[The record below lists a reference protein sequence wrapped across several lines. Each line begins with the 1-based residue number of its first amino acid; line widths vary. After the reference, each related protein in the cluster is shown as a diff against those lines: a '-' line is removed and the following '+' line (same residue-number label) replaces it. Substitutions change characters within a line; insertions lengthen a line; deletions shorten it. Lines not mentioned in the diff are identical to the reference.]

1 MHGDFM
7 DSNFKIDLPF
17 DTKPPRLKEL
27 ENQTLMGDVWIRDTP
42 FGPVTDSV
50 TIASKFELTHRNV
63 LRAIAKVHLELAG
76 NGKLKIEENFIESHY
91 LAGPE
96 GRKKKTRKVD
106 ITEFGLVLLLLYLN
120 SPKARQISAEILYR
134 FFVLKTY
141 VTGLSESQIGAIRG
155 YYRKRIK
162 L

>member
-1 MHGDFM
+1 MSSD
-7 DSNFKIDLPF
+7 FKIDIPF

-27 ENQTLMGDVWIRDTP
+27 VNKALMGEVWIRDTP
-42 FGPVTDSV
+42 FGPVTDSMIV
-50 TIASKFELTHRNV
+50 ASKFGLTHHNV
-63 LRAIAKVHLELAG
+63 LRAISKAHDELDD
-76 NGKLKIEENFIESHY
+76 NSKLKIDDNFIESHY
-91 LAGPE
+91 MAGPS
-96 GRKKKTRKVD
+96 GREKKTRKVD

-141 VTGLSESQIGAIRG
+141 VTGLSDSQIGAIKG

>member
-1 MHGDFM
+1 MSSD
-7 DSNFKIDLPF
+7 FKIDIPF

-27 ENQTLMGDVWIRDTP
+27 VNKALMGEVWIRDTP
-42 FGPVTDSV
+42 FGPVTDSMIV
-50 TIASKFELTHRNV
+50 ANKFGLTHHNV
-63 LRAIAKVHLELAG
+63 LRAISKVHEELDD
-76 NGKLKIEENFIESHY
+76 NRKLKIDDNFIESHY
-91 LAGPE
+91 MAGPL
-96 GRKKKTRKVD
+96 GREKKTRKVD

-120 SPKARQISAEILYR
+120 SPQARQISAEILYR

>member
-1 MHGDFM
+1 MSSD
-7 DSNFKIDLPF
+7 FKIDIPF
-17 DTKPPRLKEL
+17 DAKPPRLKEL
-27 ENQTLMGDVWIRDTP
+27 VNKALMGDVWVRDTP
-42 FGPVTDSV
+42 FGPVTDSMIV
-50 TIASKFELTHRNV
+50 ASKFGLTHYNV
-63 LRAIAKVHLELAG
+63 LRAIAKVHDELG
-76 NGKLKIEENFIESHY
+76 ETKKLKIDDNFIESHY

-120 SPKARQISAEILYR
+120 SPQARQISAEILYR

-155 YYRKRIK
+155 YYRKHMK
-162 L
+162 EG